1 MRFPNYNGTSI
12 GRTNLRR
19 SLDNLQRRAGVR
31 RITFHTLRKVYST
44 YLTRDLIDQGKYPP
58 KILQRLL
65 GHARPDVSMHIYNQ
79 VVEDDL
85 DLAIVNLPA
94 APKRAERE
102 QMGVQDGGTEAKE
115 EDAESVETAS

>member
-1 MRFPNYNGTSI
+1 MKS
-12 GRTNLRR
+12 
-19 SLDNLQRRAGVR
+19 
-31 RITFHTLRKVYST
+31 
-44 YLTRDLIDQGKYPP
+44 YLTRDLIEQGKYPP

-85 DLAIVNLPA
+85 DLATVTLPE
-94 APKRAERE
+94 APKKAENGK
-102 QMGVQDGGTEAKE
+102 MGVQDGGTDQKE